1 VTIRLGHP
9 SAESSC
15 VVQYS
20 ESTSMSLLQRARD
33 NDQQAWR
40 ELVHLYGPLVY
51 RWCQRSS
58 LKEQDTAD
66 VFQETFQA
74 VSAHLDSFS
83 PSRSVGSFRSWL
95 RSIVR
100 TRIADHFRRLAG
112 QPEGRGGSDAQMHLA
127 NVPDPLAEETD
138 EEVGEENALVIQRA
152 MDLIEPEFSEQN
164 WAAFKL
170 VTLQGHSATE
180 VAERIGVNAQA
191 VRQAIYRI
199 RRRLRLVL
207 RDLMEYSET

>member
-1 VTIRLGHP
+1 MR
-9 SAESSC
+9 
-15 VVQYS
+15 YS

-58 LKEQDTAD
+58 LKDQDTAD
-66 VFQETFQA
+66 VFQETFHA

-83 PSRSVGSFRSWL
+83 PTRSVGSFRSWL

-100 TRIADHFRRLAG
+100 TKIADHFRRLAD

-152 MDLIEPEFSEQN
+152 MDLIEPEFSQQN

-170 VTLQGHSATE
+170 VTLQGHGATE
-180 VAERIGVNAQA
+180 VAEQTGVNAQA

-207 RDLMEYSET
+207 RDLMEYSEE